1 MRKGDMH
8 ISDGRLM
15 FLLVL
20 TQHALSGMITLIES
34 VLLSAVMLKGQTALL
49 LSDALLEAL

>member
-1 MRKGDMH
+1 M
-8 ISDGRLM
+8 S
-15 FLLVL
+15 LLVL

-34 VLLSAVMLKGQTALL
+34 VLFSAYIVEGQTALF

>member
-1 MRKGDMH
+1 MRKGYVH
-8 ISDGRLM
+8 IIKGRLM

-34 VLLSAVMLKGQTALL
+34 ALFSTYKVERQTALL